1 MYYSGN
7 GNGATSIRLISARS
21 LSHRHLTK
29 AQRALIGAAILEG
42 AIRPQDLPRRIVAQ
56 LVDCSVTYLAAAQRL
71 APQQREAVDRGHR
84 PLISPPSTHRLPKPR
99 IPPTDEQLVQL
110 ARAVGAERLFR
121 AIEAVI

>member
-1 MYYSGN
+1 
-7 GNGATSIRLISARS
+7 
-21 LSHRHLTK
+21 LTK

-42 AIRPQDLPRRIVAQ
+42 AIRLQDLPRRIVAQ
-56 LVDCSVTYLAAAQRL
+56 LVDCSVSYLAAAQRL
-71 APQQREAVDRGHR
+71 APQQREAVNHGHR
-84 PLISPPSTHRLPKPR
+84 PLISPPLPKPR